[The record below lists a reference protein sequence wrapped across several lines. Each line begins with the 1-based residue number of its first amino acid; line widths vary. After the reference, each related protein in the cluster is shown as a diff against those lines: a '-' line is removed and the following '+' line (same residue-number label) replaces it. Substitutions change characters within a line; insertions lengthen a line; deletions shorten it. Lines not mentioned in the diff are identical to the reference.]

1 MGNRLRTELY
11 CFAGALGNVPHDI
24 VRYLSV
30 YHTATA
36 GYAGQLL
43 PLEGS
48 RMQRTRLALLLASLL
63 LAMTVA
69 PAIAQTKDD
78 SSMPKV
84 GDMAPDFTLK
94 YFNEGKLQDMKLSDY
109 RGKKNVVLAFYVFA
123 FTGG

>member
-1 MGNRLRTELY
+1 
-11 CFAGALGNVPHDI
+11 
-24 VRYLSV
+24 
-30 YHTATA
+30 
-36 GYAGQLL
+36 
-43 PLEGS
+43 
-48 RMQRTRLALLLASLL
+48 MQRTRLALLLTSLL

-69 PAIAQTKDD
+69 RAIAQTKDD